1 MTIKETALLA
11 ADILEDRKAQD
22 VAVLEVIDLTVLAD
36 YFIIATGTSTT
47 HVGALA
53 DEIEF
58 QFKERGI
65 AAHHI
70 EGHRAGG
77 WVLMDYKDV
86 IVHVFTKEAREF
98 YSLERLWSDADR
110 VERATKE

>member
-1 MTIKETALLA
+1 LTIKETALLA
-11 ADILEDRKAQD
+11 AGILDDRKAQD
-22 VAVLEVIDLTVLAD
+22 IAVLEVIDLTVLAD

-53 DEIEF
+53 DEVEF
-58 QFKERGI
+58 KLKEKGVLP
-65 AAHHI
+65 HHI

-77 WVLMDYKDV
+77 WVLMDYRDV

-98 YSLERLWSDADR
+98 YSLERLWGDA
-110 VERATKE
+110 ERIER

>member
-1 MTIKETALLA
+1 MTIRQTALLA
-11 ADILEDRKAQD
+11 AEILDDRKAQD
-22 VAVLEVIDLTVLAD
+22 IAVLEVVDLTILAD

-58 QFKERGI
+58 KLKEQGLQP
-65 AAHHI
+65 HHI

-77 WVLMDYKDV
+77 WILMDYKDV

-98 YSLERLWSDADR
+98 YSLERLWGDAER
-110 VERATKE
+110 VER